1 MKIAKKIVK
10 GIIIIILIPGLYI
23 LASLILTFIPI
34 NNKKLSDT
42 NEFIYLSS
50 NGVHL
55 SIVLSKKQVDGKILD
70 GLNYSEND
78 RYFAFGWGDR
88 DFYLHTPTW
97 SDLTFSN
104 AFKALF
110 LKTPTLIHSI
120 RYTTMRRSW
129 VEVKVTNEQLKIIN
143 QYIYESFYI
152 DAQNKKKILNNKGYS
167 YNDDFYEALGSYSC
181 FKTSNSWV
189 NSGLKESGVKACLW
203 TPFDFGLLR
212 IHKK

>member
-1 MKIAKKIVK
+1 MKRAKKIVK
-10 GIIIIILIPGLYI
+10 GIIIIMLIPGLYI